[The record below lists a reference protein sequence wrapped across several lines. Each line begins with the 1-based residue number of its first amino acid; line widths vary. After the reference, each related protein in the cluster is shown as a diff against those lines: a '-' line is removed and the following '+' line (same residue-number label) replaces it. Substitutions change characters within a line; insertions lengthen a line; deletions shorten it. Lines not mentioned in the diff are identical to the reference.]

1 MSNERKNY
9 INAILNGDNSETK
22 LMFLE
27 SLSLKELKRLAEPES
42 EMCYEIIGEIYD
54 ENDLYSHFD

>member
-1 MSNERKNY
+1 MTNERKNY
-9 INAILNGDNSETK
+9 INAILNGDESETK

-42 EMCYEIIGEIYD
+42 EMGYEIIGEIY
-54 ENDLYSHFD
+54 